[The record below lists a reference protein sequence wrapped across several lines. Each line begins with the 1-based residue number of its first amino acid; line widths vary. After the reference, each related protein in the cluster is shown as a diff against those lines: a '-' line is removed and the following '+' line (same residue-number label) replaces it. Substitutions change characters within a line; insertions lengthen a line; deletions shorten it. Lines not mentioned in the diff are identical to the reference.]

1 MNGSIATLGIQIRL
15 KSDSIDMDKLR
26 FLLDSN
32 ILIDILN
39 HKLDLLAFVDT
50 LPDCELYI
58 NPVVEIEV
66 LAKDGMSVQEEA
78 DARALLESFKWA
90 EIEKPVREI
99 TIQIRRTKELRLPDA
114 LIAASAI
121 TLNATVLSN
130 DPHLRDY
137 RRLGYTARPCIPSV

>member
-1 MNGSIATLGIQIRL
+1 
-15 KSDSIDMDKLR
+15 MDKPR

-32 ILIDILN
+32 ILIEILN
-39 HKLDLLAFVDT
+39 HKLDLLAFMDT
-50 LPDCELYI
+50 LPDCEIYI

-66 LAKDGMSVQEEA
+66 LAKDGMSTREEA
-78 DARALLESFKWA
+78 DARALLDSFKWA
-90 EIEKPVREI
+90 EIDKLVREI
-99 TIQIRRTKELRLPDA
+99 TIQIRRAKELRIPDA

-137 RRLGYTARPCIPSV
+137 QRQGYMGRSCILSV

>member
-1 MNGSIATLGIQIRL
+1 
-15 KSDSIDMDKLR
+15 MDKPR

-39 HKLDLLAFVDT
+39 HKLDLLAFVNT
-50 LPDCELYI
+50 LPDCEIYI

-66 LAKDGMSVQEEA
+66 LAKDGMSEQEEIE
-78 DARALLESFKWA
+78 ARALPGSFKWV
-90 EIEKPVREI
+90 EIDKPVREI
-99 TIQIRRTKELRLPDA
+99 AIQIRRAKELRLPDA
-114 LIAASAI
+114 LIVASAI

-137 RRLGYTARPCIPSV
+137 QRPGYMARPCILSE

>member
-1 MNGSIATLGIQIRL
+1 
-15 KSDSIDMDKLR
+15 MDKPR

-50 LPDCELYI
+50 LPDCEIYI

-66 LAKDGMSVQEEA
+66 LSKDGMSLQEETE
-78 DARALLESFKWA
+78 ARALLDSFKWA
-90 EIEKPVREI
+90 EIDKPVREI

-121 TLNATVLSN
+121 TLNATVFSN

-137 RRLGYTARPCIPSV
+137 RRLGYKARPCILSE